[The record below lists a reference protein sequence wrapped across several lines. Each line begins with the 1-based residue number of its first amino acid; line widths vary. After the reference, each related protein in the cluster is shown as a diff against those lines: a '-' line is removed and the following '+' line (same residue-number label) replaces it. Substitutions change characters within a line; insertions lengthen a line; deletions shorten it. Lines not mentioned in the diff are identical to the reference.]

1 MLWATKKRQRT
12 QKSKWERIQREGA
25 MAGLSRQMF
34 PPHYLS
40 LHLSSADSKR
50 DPFPM
55 GGLTWKSRTRMGKI
69 WEPDRWF
76 TTRTLTEP
84 PTPQPMRFLS
94 PQAYCIGSQ
103 ALIRR
108 LLAEQRLGASWVN
121 YTIPTFN
128 SIRFLTPEVS
138 ISILPYA
145 FKRHILDQET
155 FFPHQNCVSPDV
167 SHPLSLRGFF
177 QCFYGQ
183 STFFWWILISLD
195 MII

>member
-108 LLAEQRLGASWVN
+108 LLAEQRLGLVELITRFQHLIASGFSRLK
-121 YTIPTFN
+121 YLSPYYHMPSKDT
-128 SIRFLTPEVS
+128 SLIRKLSSLIRTVWALMSAILCHSEAFFSASMANQLSFGGSLFL
-138 ISILPYA
+138 
-145 FKRHILDQET
+145 
-155 FFPHQNCVSPDV
+155 
-167 SHPLSLRGFF
+167 
-177 QCFYGQ
+177 
-183 STFFWWILISLD
+183 
-195 MII
+195 